1 MEQELMDAAEVLGA
15 LDPVRTYPKRG
26 AEGVARLVGGTA
38 FRLER
43 DDAESIVSDI
53 APGVGETPALSLALR
68 SGRDMVGTLH
78 LYLPDRDALSEEDIK
93 RVRWGARQ
101 FSRGLGFAERLS
113 SQGGRRDGE
122 SIEAALRRAPLTPRE
137 RDVVALLVGGHSTR
151 SIAKTTG
158 LTVSTVNTYLKR
170 IFSKVGVHS
179 RVELVA
185 RIAGT
190 DGLAATD

>member
-1 MEQELMDAAEVLGA
+1 MDAADALGA

-26 AEGVARLVGGTA
+26 AEGVARLVGATS

-43 DDAESIVSDI
+43 DDHESLTSDT
-53 APGVGETPALSLALR
+53 PPMSGEAPALSLSLR

-78 LYLPDRDALSEEDIK
+78 LYVPDRDSLSEDDIQ

-101 FSRGLGFAERLS
+101 LSRGLGFAERLAA
-113 SQGGRRDGE
+113 QGGRRDGE

-190 DGLAATD
+190 DGLGQAD